1 MLSFAEILGQPT
13 AVELLRRLLASDRVP
28 QALLFH
34 GPEGV
39 GKATTAWAFAA
50 ALACERSE
58 EVPCLDCPACA
69 LVASGNHP
77 DCLGVGRL
85 TRTET
90 AKDSTRSRLSTQKPD
105 AAEADLGSQI
115 LIDQIRTLTRLIRLR
130 PRSASRRT
138 FVIDPAERMGREAQ
152 NSLLKTLEEPPERSV
167 LILVSARPY
176 LLLPTVRSRCFS
188 VGFSAFRTSE
198 LAAILEQRGLP
209 REEAAARAALA
220 AGSLGQALDLDLD
233 ARLERRQAIYEMLD
247 LLATEPGAIQKLS
260 AMAASLAGKDAA
272 SLVDGL
278 ELAQALLRDA
288 ARAGCAAADHGLAH
302 ADLAPGLT
310 RLGRQLGPERAAAL
324 VVSAERLRG
333 DLRFHTNRVLTAEAL
348 LAAVAGG
355 PLP

>member
-13 AVELLRRLLASDRVP
+13 VVELLRRLLASDRVP

-39 GKATTAWAFAA
+39 GKATTASTFSA
-50 ALACERSE
+50 ALVCERSG
-58 EVPCLDCPACA
+58 EVPCLACA
-69 LVASGNHP
+69 GCALAGGGNHP
-77 DCLGVGRL
+77 DFLRVGRL
-85 TRTET
+85 TRAEIG
-90 AKDSTRSRLSTQKPD
+90 KDSTRSRLASQKPD

-115 LIDQIRTLTRLIRLR
+115 SIDQIRTLTRLIGLR
-130 PRSASRRT
+130 PRSARRRA

-176 LLLPTVRSRCFS
+176 LLLPTVRTRCFS
-188 VGFSAFRTSE
+188 VGFSALRTPE
-198 LAAILEQRGLP
+198 LAGMLEQRGLP
-209 REEAAARAALA
+209 PEEAAFRAALA
-220 AGSLGQALDLDLD
+220 AGSLGRALDLDLE
-233 ARLERRQAIYEMLD
+233 ARRERRRTIYDMLD
-247 LLATEPGAIQKLS
+247 LLTAGPEAIEKLS

-272 SLVDGL
+272 SLLDGL

-288 ARAGCAAADHGLAH
+288 ARAGSAAAAHGLAH
-302 ADLAPGLT
+302 PDLAEGLT
-310 RLGRQLGPERAAAL
+310 RLGQRLGPERAAAL
-324 VVSAERLRG
+324 VAGVERLRA
-333 DLRFHTNRVLTAEAL
+333 DLRFNTNRVLTAETL